1 MKEFIARLR
10 NTFLLILIMCSAFCI
25 SLLISNIFDNESL
38 IPAIMML
45 AVFIISLV
53 TKGYRYG
60 VIASLISVLAVNY
73 AFTFPYFRF
82 NFTMSE
88 NLVSAIIMII
98 VTMITGT
105 LATKLRNQDALKAE
119 SEMERM
125 RANLLRAVSHDLRTP
140 LTTIYGSSS
149 TILDNYDVL
158 SDEQKQKMLLGIRED
173 SEWLMRMVENLL
185 SVTRLDDENVKL
197 IKSPTVLDELIDS
210 VIVKFR
216 KKYPDKEIKLI
227 LPEEFIIISIDA
239 MLIQQVLFNI
249 LENAISHAKGMTQ
262 IEFKVYLRD
271 KNAVFEISDDGCGIP
286 KERLKTIFSGLYA
299 GEIIPSDTKIN
310 SGIGLS
316 VCSSIIKAHGSVIS
330 AENNE
335 KGGATFRFALE
346 TENENN
352 E

>member
-125 RANLLRAVSHDLRTP
+125 R
-140 LTTIYGSSS
+140 
-149 TILDNYDVL
+149 
-158 SDEQKQKMLLGIRED
+158 
-173 SEWLMRMVENLL
+173 
-185 SVTRLDDENVKL
+185 
-197 IKSPTVLDELIDS
+197 
-210 VIVKFR
+210 
-216 KKYPDKEIKLI
+216 
-227 LPEEFIIISIDA
+227 
-239 MLIQQVLFNI
+239 
-249 LENAISHAKGMTQ
+249 
-262 IEFKVYLRD
+262 
-271 KNAVFEISDDGCGIP
+271 
-286 KERLKTIFSGLYA
+286 
-299 GEIIPSDTKIN
+299 
-310 SGIGLS
+310 
-316 VCSSIIKAHGSVIS
+316 
-330 AENNE
+330 
-335 KGGATFRFALE
+335 
-346 TENENN
+346 
-352 E
+352 